1 MGKKSAFKTMK
12 LLADF
17 ILNATADAAAVPGDA
32 AVVPGLG
39 DGLSVQGFTTLI
51 AFIVHSG
58 SAAKLHLLKPSI
70 RTWIALKLRDDAE
83 KQALK
88 EFLLQ
93 LRKSCV
99 EDYLGINDAYVS
111 ALEVLQLR
119 KPCVEDYLVIND
131 AYVSALEEESSS
143 RELEIK
149 RLKVMSDRV
158 YIASLEDDRRKYQ
171 ELRRAI
177 CSLPHVANVLHETA

>member
-111 ALEVLQLR
+111 ALE
-119 KPCVEDYLVIND
+119 
-131 AYVSALEEESSS
+131 EESSS

-149 RLKVMSDRV
+149 RLKVMSDKV

>member
-99 EDYLGINDAYVS
+99 EDYL
-111 ALEVLQLR
+111 
-119 KPCVEDYLVIND
+119 VIND

-149 RLKVMSDRV
+149 RLKVMSDKV